1 MQKRIEN
8 ITRLSSSMVL
18 RELHLAH
25 SKYGLLFSTT
35 ANKEYILQ
43 VEAKRKSFI
52 YRCSGFTLIE
62 LMVVVVIVA
71 IFAAIA
77 IPSYQ
82 AQVRKAQ
89 AAQAQQEVQR
99 IANELERWKSR
110 NFNYLGYNLAA
121 KTINGY
127 ASFTVTDG
135 LEPTKALTDSNV
147 AGQSWVIVA
156 ENADDSNYSFLM
168 TSTGIQCKNKSYDNI
183 EDNIKGADDASCG
196 TGAETW

>member
-1 MQKRIEN
+1 
-8 ITRLSSSMVL
+8 MVL

-35 ANKEYILQ
+35 ANKEYIPQ

-89 AAQAQQEVQR
+89 AAQAQQE
-99 IANELERWKSR
+99 
-110 NFNYLGYNLAA
+110 
-121 KTINGY
+121 
-127 ASFTVTDG
+127 
-135 LEPTKALTDSNV
+135 
-147 AGQSWVIVA
+147 
-156 ENADDSNYSFLM
+156 YSVLPV
-168 TSTGIQCKNKSYDNI
+168 S
-183 EDNIKGADDASCG
+183 
-196 TGAETW
+196 

>member
-1 MQKRIEN
+1 MQKRIKN

-18 RELHLAH
+18 RGLYLAH
-25 SKYGLLFSTT
+25 SKYGFLFCTT
-35 ANKEYILQ
+35 ANKEYIPQ
-43 VEAKRKSFI
+43 VEAKRRSFI

-99 IANELERWKSR
+99 IASELERWKSR
-110 NFNYLGYNLAA
+110 NFNYIGYNLAA
-121 KTINGY
+121 NAINGY

-147 AGQSWVIVA
+147 AGQSWVIIA
-156 ENADDSNYSFLM
+156 ENADGSNYSFLM